1 MLKKV
6 VFILLCFFL
15 SPGGFSQSTS
25 NKNDWTIKKDES
37 GIAIYTR
44 TAANSSLKEL
54 KAVFYV
60 KTSLSSIIA
69 LIDDRENYS
78 QWVYKCGK
86 STILKKI
93 SETQEVHYQ
102 TTIVP
107 WPLDNRDFVIT
118 TSLSQDETTKIIT
131 IKSSES
137 PNFIPNVKGFVRI
150 QLLEASWVLTPLKDG
165 IVEIEYRLLVNPSG
179 AIPAWM
185 ANLVVTEGPFNTM
198 VNFKQWVMKPK
209 YQAAKVSFIKEVD

>member
-1 MLKKV
+1 MFKNIILA
-6 VFILLCFFL
+6 LLCSFL
-15 SPGGFSQSTS
+15 SLCCFSQST
-25 NKNDWTIKKDES
+25 WTIKKEED
-37 GIAIYTR
+37 GIALYTR
-44 TAANSSLKEL
+44 TAAKSSLKEM

-86 STILKKI
+86 SAILKKI
-93 SETQEVHYQ
+93 SETNQVHYQ
-102 TTIVP
+102 TVIVP

-118 TSLSQDETTKIIT
+118 TSLSQDETTKVIT
-131 IKSSES
+131 IKSSEI

-150 QLLEASWVLTPLKDG
+150 QLLEASWILTPLKDG

-179 AIPAWM
+179 AIPAWV
-185 ANLVVTEGPFNTM
+185 ANLVVTDGPFNTM
-198 VNFKQWVMKPK
+198 VNFKEWVMKPK
-209 YQAAKVSFIKEVD
+209 YQAAKVSFIKELE

>member
-1 MLKKV
+1 MLKNV
-6 VFILLCFFL
+6 IPTLICSFL
-15 SPGGFSQSTS
+15 SLYCFSQD
-25 NKNDWTIKKDES
+25 NWTIKKEES

-54 KAVFYV
+54 KAVFYI
-60 KTSLSSIIA
+60 KTSLSSIIS

-86 STILKKI
+86 SAILKKI

-102 TTIVP
+102 TIIVP

-118 TSLSQDETTKIIT
+118 TSLAQDETTKVIT

-165 IVEIEYRLLVNPSG
+165 IVEIDYRLLVNPSG
-179 AIPAWM
+179 AIPAWV
-185 ANLVVTEGPFNTM
+185 ANLVVTEGPFKTM

-209 YQAAKVSFIKEVD
+209 YQAAKVSFIKELD

>member
-6 VFILLCFFL
+6 AFILLCFFL
-15 SPGGFSQSTS
+15 FVCGFSQSTS
-25 NKNDWTIKKDES
+25 NKNNWTIKKDEN
-37 GIAIYTR
+37 GIAVYTR
-44 TAANSSLKEL
+44 TAANSNLKEM
-54 KAVFYV
+54 KAVFYLQ
-60 KTSLSSIIA
+60 TSLSSIIA

-86 STILKKI
+86 SVILKKI
-93 SETQEVHYQ
+93 SETQQVHYQ
-102 TTIVP
+102 TIMVP

-137 PNFIPNVKGFVRI
+137 PNFIPSIKGFVRI
-150 QLLEASWVLTPLKDG
+150 QLLEASWILTPLKDG
-165 IVEIEYRLLVNPSG
+165 IVQVDYRLLVNPSG
-179 AIPAWM
+179 AIPAWI

-209 YQAAKVSFIKEVD
+209 YQAAKVSFIKELD